1 MQLSM
6 HTSNHD
12 QSSIGSFC
20 SVADNTITTV
30 QATYTLRCVWR
41 ERMIEDNDILVYRL
55 AAGCDLSDVE
65 EGKIYTARVQGFA
78 TFGMFVQLNDR
89 IKGLVHKSNIKSE
102 HKEKDNVLVRVRQ
115 IRPNG
120 NIDLD
125 ELVIAVYQ
133 VQSVERTSNTVRI
146 SDLSAKVGKSV
157 AIEGAVSQI
166 KQTSGPTIFTIVD
179 ESGTQN
185 VAAFVEAGVRAF
197 PEVELEAIVRV
208 IGEVMMRNNQ
218 LQIEAD
224 VITALSGD
232 DETTVRVRIEKALDA
247 RSEPENILPLVK
259 SDVLERLRPEMQKV
273 AKIIRKAV
281 FTAQPI
287 ILRHHADAD
296 GICSAVAIEQAVVSL
311 IKESG
316 GDYDADYFLFKRA
329 PSKAPFYEIEDIT
342 RDLDFSLKDHARYGQ
357 KMPLV
362 LLTDNGSTEED
373 EASYKIASVY
383 DLPFIVIDHH
393 HPDATI
399 DKYLVAHVN
408 PYHVGGDFGIT
419 AGMLGTEVARLIN
432 PKVEKLIRH
441 LPAIAAVGDRSEA
454 PERALYLA
462 LIRDEYS
469 EQACKDIALALDYE
483 QFWLRFNDGR
493 EIIKDILNL
502 LGNTERH
509 KKLVNLLVEG
519 ANTMIE
525 DQMNASMPH
534 VVPRV
539 LPNEARLFLLD
550 VEIHAHKFTFPPPGK
565 TSGEVHDRL
574 CKQNVG
580 EPVVTIGF
588 GPDFAVLRS
597 RGVLMNIPRMV
608 RELHNEIP
616 GGGISGGG
624 HLVVGSIKF
633 VEGMRTVVLEALIKK
648 IGDAQIQKS

>member
-1 MQLSM
+1 ME
-6 HTSNHD
+6 TD
-12 QSSIGSFC
+12 T
-20 SVADNTITTV
+20 DTI
-30 QATYTLRCVWR
+30 
-41 ERMIEDNDILVYRL
+41 VYRL
-55 AAGCDLSDVE
+55 AAGCDLSDVQ
-65 EGKIYTARVQGFA
+65 EGNIYLGKVQGFA

-89 IKGLVHKSNIKSE
+89 IKGLVHKTSMKAE
-102 HKEKDNVLVRVRQ
+102 HKEKDSVLVRVRQ

-120 NIDLD
+120 NIDLE
-125 ELVIAVYQ
+125 ELLIQIYQ
-133 VQSVERTSNTVRI
+133 VQQVERTSTTVRI
-146 SDLSAKVGKSV
+146 ADLATKQGKTV
-157 AIEGAVSQI
+157 AIEGEVAQI

-197 PEVELEAIVRV
+197 PEVELNMIVKV

-224 VITALSGD
+224 AVAALAGD
-232 DETTVRVRIEKALDA
+232 EEATVRVRIDTALDA
-247 RSEPENILPLVK
+247 RAEPEIIQPLVK
-259 SDVLERLRPEMQKV
+259 SDVLDSLMPEMRKV

-296 GICSAVAIEQAVVSL
+296 GICSAVAIEQAVVAL
-311 IKESG
+311 IRESG
-316 GDYDADYFLFKRA
+316 GDFDADYYLFKRA

-342 RDLDFSLKDHARYGQ
+342 RDLDFALKDHARFGQ

-362 LLTDNGSTEED
+362 ILTDNGSTEED

-383 DLPFIVIDHH
+383 DIPFVVIDHH

-399 DKYLVAHVN
+399 DKYLVGHVN
-408 PYHVGGDFGIT
+408 PYHVGGDFGVT

-432 PKVEKLIRH
+432 PKVEPLIKH
-441 LPAIAAVGDRSEA
+441 LPAIAGVGDRSEA

-462 LIRDEYS
+462 LIRDQYS

-493 EIIKDILNL
+493 EIVKDVLNL
-502 LGNTERH
+502 VGNKERH
-509 KKLVNLLVEG
+509 EKLVGLLVEG
-519 ANTMIE
+519 ANAMIE
-525 DQMNASMPH
+525 DQMSACMPH
-534 VVPRV
+534 VVSRV
-539 LPNEARLFLLD
+539 LTNGAHLFLID

-565 TSGEVHDRL
+565 TSGEVHDLL
-574 CKQNVG
+574 CKQNEG
-580 EPVVTIGF
+580 KPVVTIGF

-597 RGVLMNIPRMV
+597 RGVHMNIPRMV
-608 RELHNEIP
+608 RDLHNEIP

-633 VEGMRTVVLEALIKK
+633 VEGMRDVVLEALIKK
-648 IGDAQIQKS
+648 IGDAPVQQA

>member
-1 MQLSM
+1 MR
-6 HTSNHD
+6 N
-12 QSSIGSFC
+12 
-20 SVADNTITTV
+20 
-30 QATYTLRCVWR
+30 
-41 ERMIEDNDILVYRL
+41 NDEQDVLVYRL
-55 AAGCDLSDVE
+55 GTGCDLSDIT
-65 EGKIYTARVQGFA
+65 EGSIYQGKVQGFA
-78 TFGMFVQLNDR
+78 NFGMFVQLNDR
-89 IKGLVHKSNIKSE
+89 IKGLVHKSNMKGD
-102 HKEKDNVLVRVRQ
+102 HKERDSVLVRVRQ

-120 NIDLD
+120 NIDL
-125 ELVIAVYQ
+125 EEVTIQVYQ
-133 VQSVERTSNTVRI
+133 VQNVERKSTVVRI
-146 SDLSAKVGKSV
+146 TDLSGKVGKTV
-157 AIEGAVSQI
+157 AIEGEIAQI

-179 ESGTQN
+179 ETGTQN
-185 VAAFVEAGVRAF
+185 VAAFIEAGVRAY
-197 PEVELEAIVRV
+197 PEAELGHIVRI

-224 VITALSGD
+224 VLTILSED
-232 DETTVRVRIEKALDA
+232 QAAAVRDRIEQALDR
-247 RSEPENILPLVK
+247 RSEPENIPLLVQ
-259 SDVLERLRPEMQKV
+259 SDVLERLRPEMRKI

-281 FTAQPI
+281 FTSQPI

-311 IKESG
+311 IRESG
-316 GDYDADYFLFKRA
+316 GDFDADYFLFKRA

-342 RDLDFSLKDHARYGQ
+342 RDLDFSTKDHVRYGQ

-373 EASYKIASVY
+373 EPAYRIASVY
-383 DLPFIVIDHH
+383 DIPFVVIDHH

-399 DKYLVAHVN
+399 DKYLQAHVN

-432 PKVEKLIRH
+432 PKVEPLIRH
-441 LPAIAAVGDRSEA
+441 LPAVAGVGDRSEA
-454 PERALYLA
+454 PERALFLA
-462 LIRDEYS
+462 LVRDQYPE
-469 EQACKDIALALDYE
+469 EACKDIALALDYE

-493 EIIKDILNL
+493 EIIKDILNIT
-502 LGNTERH
+502 GNTELHR
-509 KKLVNLLVEG
+509 KLISLLVEG

-525 DQMNASMPH
+525 DQMSACMPH

-539 LPNEARLFLLD
+539 LKNDARLFLID

-574 CKQNVG
+574 CRQHAGK
-580 EPVVTIGF
+580 PVVTIGF

-608 RELHNEIP
+608 RELRNEIP

-633 VEGMRTVVLEALIKK
+633 VEGMRDVVLEALIQK
-648 IGDAQIQKS
+648 IADADIQRL

>member
-20 SVADNTITTV
+20 SVVDNPRTTM

-232 DETTVRVRIEKALDA
+232 EETTVRVRIEKALDA

-525 DQMNASMPH
+525 DQMSASMPH

-648 IGDAQIQKS
+648 IGDAQIQKL

>member
-1 MQLSM
+1 
-6 HTSNHD
+6 
-12 QSSIGSFC
+12 
-20 SVADNTITTV
+20 
-30 QATYTLRCVWR
+30 
-41 ERMIEDNDILVYRL
+41 MIQEDDVIVYRL
-55 AAGCDLSDVE
+55 AAGCDLSDIE
-65 EGKIYTARVQGFA
+65 EGKIYQGKVQGFA

-89 IKGLVHKSNIKSE
+89 IKGLVHKSNMKSE
-102 HKEKDNVLVRVRQ
+102 HKEKDSVLVRVRQ
-115 IRPNG
+115 VRPNG
-120 NIDLD
+120 NIDL
-125 ELVIAVYQ
+125 EEQQIQVYQ
-133 VQSVERTSNTVRI
+133 VQNVQRSSTAVRI
-146 SDLSAKVGKSV
+146 ADLSNKVGRTV
-157 AIEGAVSQI
+157 AIEGEVAQI

-179 ESGTQN
+179 ESGSQN

-197 PEVELEAIVRV
+197 PEVELNNIVRV
-208 IGEVMMRNNQ
+208 VGEVMLRNNQ

-224 VITALSGD
+224 VITRLED
-232 DETTVRVRIEKALDA
+232 NEEIIVRDRIEKALDA
-247 RSEPENILPLVK
+247 RAEPEILKPLVA
-259 SDVLERLRPEMQKV
+259 SEVMDRLMPEMRKV

-311 IKESG
+311 IRESG
-316 GDYDADYFLFKRA
+316 GDFDADYFLFKRA

-342 RDLDFSLKDHARYGQ
+342 RDLDFSLKDHVRYGQ

-362 LLTDNGSTEED
+362 VLTDNGSTEED
-373 EASYKIASVY
+373 EPSYKIASVY
-383 DLPFIVIDHH
+383 DLPFVVIDHH

-399 DKYLVAHVN
+399 DKYLVGHVN

-432 PKVEKLIRH
+432 PKVEPLIRH
-441 LPAIAAVGDRSEA
+441 LPAIAGVGDRSEA

-462 LIRDEYS
+462 LVRDQYS
-469 EQACKDIALALDYE
+469 EDDCKDIALALDYE

-493 EIIKDILNL
+493 EIIKDILNIA
-502 LGNTERH
+502 GNAERH
-509 KKLVNLLVEG
+509 GKLVDLLVEG
-519 ANTMIE
+519 ANQMIE

-534 VVPRV
+534 VAYRT
-539 LPNEARLFLLD
+539 LPNGAKLFSLD

-574 CKQNVG
+574 CKQHAG
-580 EPVVTIGF
+580 EPVVTLGY

-608 RELHNEIP
+608 RELHNELP

-633 VEGMRTVVLEALIKK
+633 VEGMRDVVLEALIKK
-648 IGDAQIQKS
+648 IGEAQVQK

>member
-1 MQLSM
+1 MQ
-6 HTSNHD
+6 
-12 QSSIGSFC
+12 
-20 SVADNTITTV
+20 NTN
-30 QATYTLRCVWR
+30 
-41 ERMIEDNDILVYRL
+41 EDDVLVYRL
-55 AAGCDLSDVE
+55 GNGCDLADVE
-65 EGKIYTARVQGFA
+65 EGNVYQGKVQGFA

-89 IKGLVHKSNIKSE
+89 IKGLVHKSNIKAE
-102 HKEKDNVLVRVRQ
+102 HKERDSILVRVRQ

-120 NIDLD
+120 NIDL
-125 ELVIAVYQ
+125 EEIQIQVYQ
-133 VQSVERTSNTVRI
+133 VQNIERKSTTVQI
-146 SDLSAKVGKSV
+146 ADLSSKVGKTV
-157 AIEGAVSQI
+157 AIEGEVAQV

-179 ESGTQN
+179 ETGTQN
-185 VAAFVEAGVRAF
+185 AAAFVEAGVRAY
-197 PEVELEAIVRV
+197 PEVELENIVKV

-218 LQIEAD
+218 LQIEVDAMT
-224 VITALSGD
+224 VLAGD
-232 DETTVRVRIEKALDA
+232 DAVAVKARIEKALDL
-247 RSEPENILPLVK
+247 RSEPEDIPLLVK
-259 SDVLERLRPEMQKV
+259 SEVMEKLRPEMMKV

-281 FTAQPI
+281 FTSQPI

-311 IKESG
+311 IRESG
-316 GDYDADYFLFKRA
+316 GDFDADYFLFKRA

-342 RDLDFSLKDHARYGQ
+342 RDLDFSLKDHVRFGQ

-373 EASYKIASVY
+373 EPAYKIASVY
-383 DLPFIVIDHH
+383 DIDFVVIDHH

-399 DKYLVAHVN
+399 DKYLKAHVN

-432 PKVEKLIRH
+432 PKVEPVIRH
-441 LPAIAAVGDRSEA
+441 LPAVAGVGDRSEA
-454 PERALYLA
+454 PERALFLA
-462 LIRDEYS
+462 LVRDQYPED
-469 EQACKDIALALDYE
+469 ACKDIALALDYE

-493 EIIKDILNL
+493 EIVKDILNIN
-502 LGNTERH
+502 GRTERH
-509 KKLVNLLVEG
+509 KKLIALLVDG

-525 DQMNASMPH
+525 DQMSASMPH
-534 VVPRV
+534 VVSRV
-539 LPNEARLFLLD
+539 LSNDAHLFLLD

-574 CKQNVG
+574 CRQHAGK
-580 EPVVTIGF
+580 PVVTIGF

-608 RELHNEIP
+608 RELRVELP

-633 VEGMRTVVLEALIKK
+633 VEGMRDVVLEALINK
-648 IGDAQIQKS
+648 IADAQVQQQG